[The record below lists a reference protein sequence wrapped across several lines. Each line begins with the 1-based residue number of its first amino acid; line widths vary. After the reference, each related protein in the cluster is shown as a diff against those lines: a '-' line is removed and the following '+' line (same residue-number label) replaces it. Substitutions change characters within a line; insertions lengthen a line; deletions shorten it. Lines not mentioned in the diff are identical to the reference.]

1 MIDSSLVTGSNW
13 QDLII
18 HYKEWIFFN
27 LGVIALLILD
37 LGVFNKKA
45 HVIKIKEA
53 IGWSIFWIIL
63 AMIYGSY
70 IYYSRDAT
78 KAAEY
83 FTAYVVEKSLSVDNL
98 FVFAVIFETFKI
110 ERKHQHRLLF
120 WGVLGAIILRAIM
133 ILAGSALLERFHFL
147 IYIFG
152 AILLIT
158 GIKFLTKK
166 ENEHFEPKKSKV
178 YRLAQ
183 KFLPITDVPHEGHF
197 RRFDPKKGSKA
208 FTLYFLALLVIE
220 STDVLFAVDSV
231 PAVLAISRDPF
242 IVYTSNIFAI
252 LGLRSLFFV
261 LEDMLDR
268 FYYLQ
273 PALGVILCYVGVK
286 MLLEQWFK
294 VPVLINLGVIMGTL
308 TAAVAMSYQLNKKKA
323 KGAKA

>member
-1 MIDSSLVTGSNW
+1 MNSSLTLFNINLF
-13 QDLII
+13 DLFIQ
-18 HYKEWIFFN
+18 YKEWIVFN
-27 LGVIALLILD
+27 LGVVALLILD

-45 HVIKIKEA
+45 HIIRLKEA
-53 IGWSIFWIIL
+53 IGWSIFWIFL
-63 AMIYGSY
+63 AMLYGSY
-70 IYYSRDAT
+70 IYYSRNPT
-78 KAAEY
+78 LAAEY
-83 FTAYVVEKSLSVDNL
+83 FTAYIVEKSLSVDNL

-133 ILAGSALLERFHFL
+133 ILAGSALLDRFHFL

-152 AILLIT
+152 AILLFT
-158 GIKFLTKK
+158 GIKFLRKK
-166 ENEHFEPKKSKV
+166 ENEHFEPKKSKT

-183 KFLPITDVPHEGHF
+183 RFLPITDQPHEGHF
-197 RRFDPKKGSKA
+197 IKYDPKKKSKA
-208 FTLYFLALLVIE
+208 FTLYFIALLVIE
-220 STDVLFAVDSV
+220 STDVIFAVDSV

-273 PALGVILCYVGVK
+273 PALGVILCYVGSK
-286 MLLEQWFK
+286 MLLEHWFK
-294 VPVLINLGVIMGTL
+294 VPVLMNLAVILGTL
-308 TAAVAMSYQLNKKKA
+308 TVAIIMSYNLNKKKN
-323 KGAKA
+323 KAA

>member
-1 MIDSSLVTGSNW
+1 MIDSSVLTGSNW
-13 QDLII
+13 QDLVV
-18 HYKEWIFFN
+18 HYKEWIIFN
-27 LGVIALLILD
+27 IGVIALLILD

-45 HVIKIKEA
+45 HVIKLKEA
-53 IGWSIFWIIL
+53 IGWSIFWVFL
-63 AMIYGSY
+63 ACCYGAY
-70 IYYSRDAT
+70 IYAVRT
-78 KAAEY
+78 PTQAAEY
-83 FTAYVVEKSLSVDNL
+83 FTAYIVEKSLSVDNL
-98 FVFAVIFETFKI
+98 FVFAVIFETFNI

-120 WGVLGAIILRAIM
+120 WGVLGAIVLRAVM

-152 AILLIT
+152 GILLIT

-166 ENEHFEPKKSKV
+166 ENDHFDPKKSKV

-183 KFLPITDVPHEGHF
+183 KFLPITDVPHEGRF
-197 RRFDPKKGSKA
+197 RRIDPKKGTKA

-273 PALGVILCYVGVK
+273 YALGVILSYVGIK
-286 MLLEQWFK
+286 MLMEHWYK
-294 VPVLINLGVIMGTL
+294 VPVLANLAVIMGTL
-308 TAAVAMSYQLNKKKA
+308 TIAILMSYQLNKKKA
-323 KGAKA
+323 KSAKA